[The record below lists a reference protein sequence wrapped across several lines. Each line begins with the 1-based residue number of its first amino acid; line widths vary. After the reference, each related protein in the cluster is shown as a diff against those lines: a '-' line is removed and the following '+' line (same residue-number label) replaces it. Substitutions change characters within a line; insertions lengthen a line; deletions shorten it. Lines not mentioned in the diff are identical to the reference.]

1 MELKKLKLNIKFLDL
16 YVEQRNPIEDS
27 ELRMLAEHIDRAWE
41 VLAFFCDMD
50 ANDELMEKLKLQNDT
65 DAAYEIL
72 KRWSQSYTGTN
83 PQKELVKRL
92 QQLSLPLVAR
102 HFEQGTLNFYNAT
115 AKKRFL

>member
-1 MELKKLKLNIKFLDL
+1 M
-16 YVEQRNPIEDS
+16 EQRNPIEDS
-27 ELRMLAEHIDRAWE
+27 ELRMLAEHIDRTWDTFA
-41 VLAFFCDMD
+41 LFCDMD
-50 ANDELMEKLKLQNDT
+50 TNVEFMEKLKQQNDT

-83 PQKELVKRL
+83 PQKKLVEHLQRL
-92 QQLSLPLVAR
+92 GLPLVAR